1 MNLLLHVFAFLLYS
15 FFSFYSFAD
24 LYFPL
29 SVPELISNMNT
40 AQTNKQNDVIDL
52 GGNIFILTSVDN
64 SNGGLG
70 ANGLPYINEAGF
82 SLTIKNGEI
91 RRAPSAPR
99 FRFILNS
106 SILNLDGVTFRN
118 GFAERGTSGATRGGA
133 IFNLK
138 DMPLINNCQFINN
151 QVEGNS
157 LSSIWKEALGG
168 AISVYKGSIGKI
180 TNSLFDN
187 NFVIA
192 GVSNSKVSAV
202 ALGGAISI
210 EYSGGIDTISNT
222 IFSNNKAI
230 GGAANAI
237 NNGNGGRAIG
247 GAIGIYF
254 ASKINVI
261 SLIKE
266 NSFIN
271 NQAIGGEAD
280 FYENISKFAGSA
292 YGGAIGA
299 YNSNSSI
306 NNITQN
312 NFDSNKTLGG
322 GPDFASAAFA
332 GDAFGGA
339 IYACPNFRLNR
350 ISFTNFIANEA
361 QGPSGV
367 LSQKSGSAF
376 GGAIVLDGSQ
386 LGTIVSSTFDNNSA
400 IGGNNL
406 SIFNNDSFA
415 KGGAVYI
422 SANNLNSGILYNIYE
437 STYSHN
443 KVQAKDSAL
452 GGAIFIEGNTST
464 ESFIAYINNVTFS
477 SNIAGNFGG
486 AIALDSSAAIY
497 DFGSSTIA
505 HNQVLNNAGGGG
517 IYLNK
522 NSRIDNF
529 FSNIVALNKSSANGL
544 YEDIQMSMGSFIG
557 SNSNNLISVDSGHD
571 IINGINANQVGSA
584 SFNLDPLLG
593 ELQNNGGFSA
603 THALLP
609 GSPAINTG
617 LNFYHTNN
625 DQRGLGFIRTV
636 GEGTDIGAFEIQ

>member
-1 MNLLLHVFAFLLYS
+1 MNFLLHFFAFLLYS
-15 FFSFYSFAD
+15 FFSFYSFAA
-24 LYFPL
+24 LFTPL
-29 SVPELISNMNT
+29 SVSELISNMNT
-40 AQTNKQNDVIDL
+40 AQSNGQNDSIDL
-52 GGNIFILTSVDN
+52 GGNIFTLTAVDN

-70 ANGLPYINEAGF
+70 ANGLPYVNEVGF

-106 SILNLDGVTFRN
+106 STLNLDGVTFRN

-138 DMPLINNCQFINN
+138 DIPLINNCQFIGN

-157 LSSIWKEALGG
+157 LGSIWKEALGG
-168 AISVYKGSIGKI
+168 AIAVYKGSIGKI

-192 GVSNSKVSAV
+192 GISNSRVSAV
-202 ALGGAISI
+202 ASGGAISI

-222 IFSNNKAI
+222 TFSNNKAI
-230 GGAANAI
+230 GGAANATDSGI
-237 NNGNGGRAIG
+237 GGRAIG

-261 SLIKE
+261 SLVKE

-280 FYENISKFAGSA
+280 FYESISRVAGSA

-299 YNSNSSI
+299 YNSKSSI

-312 NFDSNKTLGG
+312 KFDSNKALGG
-322 GPDFASAAFA
+322 SPDFAYSAFA

-339 IYACPNFRLNR
+339 IYSCPNFRLNR
-350 ISFTNFIANEA
+350 ISFTNFIANQA

-367 LSQKSGSAF
+367 LSQKSGNAF
-376 GGAIVLDGSQ
+376 GGAIALDGSEI
-386 LGTIVSSTFDNNSA
+386 GTILSSTFDANSA
-400 IGGNNL
+400 IGGDNVSL
-406 SIFNNDSFA
+406 SSNDSIA

-422 SANNLNSGILYNIYE
+422 SASSASPGVLYNMYD
-437 STYSHN
+437 STYSNN
-443 KVQAKDSAL
+443 KVRANDSAL
-452 GGAIFIEGNTST
+452 GGAIFIEGNGVT
-464 ESFIAYINNVTFS
+464 ESFISYINNVTFS
-477 SNIAGNFGG
+477 SNTAGNFGG
-486 AIALDSSAAIY
+486 AIALGSAAAIY

-505 HNQVLNNAGGGG
+505 NNQALENSGGGG
-517 IYLNK
+517 IYLNT

-529 FSNIVALNKSSANGL
+529 ISNIVATNKDGGDDA
-544 YEDIQMSMGSFIG
+544 YEDINVAIGSFIRNA
-557 SNSNNLISVDSGHD
+557 SHNLVGVDVGHD
-571 IINGINANQVGSA
+571 IINGHNNNQVGSA

-617 LNFYHTNN
+617 LNYYYSNN